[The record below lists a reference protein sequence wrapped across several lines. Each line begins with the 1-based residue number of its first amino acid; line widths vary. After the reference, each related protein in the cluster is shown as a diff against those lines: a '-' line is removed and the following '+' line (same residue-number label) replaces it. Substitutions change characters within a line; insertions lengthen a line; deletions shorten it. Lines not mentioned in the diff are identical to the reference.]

1 MRGGV
6 IRVSF
11 VLKKRAQ
18 KLSGSERERRLTSLN
33 MCECRVDPVM
43 CEFFRTLV

>member
-18 KLSGSERERRLTSLN
+18 KLSGSERERRLTSLD
-33 MCECRVDPVM
+33 MCECCVDPVM